1 MKLHTPMSDRESS
14 FECPSKCCAGKP
26 KPDHATWR
34 RQFAEIRNYCT
45 VNKQIYAEIVEIFF
59 RFNSWALHRARLRED
74 SNNEPTTLADN
85 TQHMYSTYGKKKY
98 MKRFRHLN
106 MQICLAPLAFVD
118 LGTPKHLSETSTRA
132 ELLADEIRQDPE
144 KLRKHTLN
152 EEAQCEM
159 FRKALEGLVSNQKK
173 TFPKLQ
179 TLTLEI
185 TLHAPQATRPSTL
198 TKNVLDRCGITF
210 EIKLFL
216 NASESANF
224 LSGRPIKD
232 LRGFKDKSSVE
243 TIDPKTLE
251 PRRRML
257 SPLVGLSGVRK
268 VQVKRRWIVLHRPKG
283 AKPVYCIEEAGT
295 NEDDA
300 SSVDNGLSDD
310 GRIIEEESEY
320 SVLASHMAQLH
331 HFSSVKEMLEKATT
345 DFGLFQII
353 GLSKFEMPLV
363 DVIEVIENEGIGRA
377 CEHGLAS

>member
-45 VNKQIYAEIVEIFF
+45 VNKQIYAEIVEVFF
-59 RFNSWALHRARLRED
+59 HFNSWALHRARLRED
-74 SNNEPTTLADN
+74 STNEPTTLADN
-85 TQHMYSTYGKKKY
+85 TQHMYSTYGKIKY

-106 MQICLAPLAFVD
+106 MQICLAPLVFVD

-132 ELLADEIRQDPE
+132 ELLADQIRQDPE

-152 EEAQCEM
+152 EETQCEM

-198 TKNVLDRCGITF
+198 PKNVLDRCGITF

-232 LRGFKDKSSVE
+232 LRGFRDKSSVE

-295 NEDDA
+295 IEDDG
-300 SSVDNGLSDD
+300 SGVDD
-310 GRIIEEESEY
+310 GRTIEEESEY

-331 HFSSVKEMLEKATT
+331 HFSSVKEMLEKATR